1 MGETREKRLDEYF
14 ENNAVPL
21 VALREGSAIRVEGAQ
36 ATLLGPMKKSPQVTW
51 DGALLRS
58 ADGGARELRPG
69 ERLDALMRPP
79 ASAAA
84 ADVASG
90 AWVARM
96 LDTAESTRAH
106 ESDGAFTNG

>member
-14 ENNAVPL
+14 ENNALPL

-69 ERLDALMRPP
+69 ERLDAL
-79 ASAAA
+79 
-84 ADVASG
+84 
-90 AWVARM
+90 
-96 LDTAESTRAH
+96 T
-106 ESDGAFTNG
+106 